1 MSRLPTV
8 GQDDDIWG
16 EILNDF
22 LSVEHNADG
31 TLKKSNAITSA
42 VQSVNGKS
50 GPAINITA
58 SDIGAAVDST
68 AVHKTGAET
77 ISGTKTFGVSP
88 VVPDPTNASHAANKN
103 YVDSVVSGGDPTL
116 GGDLSGTASNAQLVS
131 GVVTDTEVAAGAGIA
146 QSKIA
151 NLTSDLAAKYVR
163 PAGGIPETDLDASV
177 QTKLNSGGG
186 SDASVAGYIQDT
198 NSSTYAA
205 LVSLVQNI
213 YATSYTPMSV
223 VGARSG
229 GSPLSGA
236 YPAGSA
242 AGDVVVVSWSS
253 NSGGAL
259 PAPPSGWST
268 LATGAIVPYYGC
280 SMGTYAKVLTTT
292 DISGG
297 LTGWTTGNSYALHVL
312 RGVNLPTDALVQNGW
327 ADSTTYPLPALTAT
341 DRAPKLVITIITTLG
356 NPVSSIEYPAPY
368 TDFVEF
374 YSNGTSYVAQG
385 VLQASTTA
393 SSFNVP
399 DPNGHAT
406 WRTLSVSLNLT
417 NP

>member
-1 MSRLPTV
+1 MSRLPIV

-31 TLKKSNAITSA
+31 TLKKSGTIGNAIQA
-42 VQSVNGKS
+42 INGKS
-50 GPAINITA
+50 GPAVTITA
-58 SDIGAAVDST
+58 SDTGAANDS
-68 AVHKTGAET
+68 AVVHKGGSET
-77 ISGTKTFGVSP
+77 ITGVKSFGVSP
-88 VVPDPTNASHAANKN
+88 IVPDPISAAQVANKN
-103 YVDSVVSGGDPTL
+103 YVDSVAGGGDPTV
-116 GGDLSGTASNAQLVS
+116 GGDLSGTASNAQIIP
-131 GVVTDTEVAAGAGIA
+131 GAVTDAEISAGANIA
-146 QSKIA
+146 QSKVA
-151 NLTSDLAAKYVR
+151 NLTNDLAARYTLPVN
-163 PAGGIPETDLDASV
+163 GIPETDLDASV
-177 QTKLNSGGG
+177 QTKLNSGGV
-186 SDASVAGYIQDT
+186 SDAAVAGYVQDT

-223 VGARSG
+223 IGARAG

-242 AGDVVVVSWSS
+242 AGDVVVVTWSS

-268 LATGAIVPYYGC
+268 LATGSIVPYYGC
-280 SMGTYAKVLTTT
+280 AMGVYAKVLTAT
-292 DISGG
+292 DISNG
-297 LTGWTTGNSYALHVL
+297 LTGWTTGVSFALHVL
-312 RGVNLPTDALVQNGW
+312 RGVLLPTDALIQNGW
-327 ADSTTYPLPALTAT
+327 ADSTTYQLPALTAT
-341 DRAPKLVITIITTLG
+341 DRAPKLVMTIMTILG
-356 NPVSSIEYPAPY
+356 NPVSSIEYPVPY

-374 YSNGTSYVAQG
+374 YSGGTSYVAQG
-385 VLQASTTA
+385 VLRASTSA
-393 SSFNVP
+393 SSYSLS

-406 WRTLSVSLNLT
+406 WRTVSVSLGLV